1 MKKIKKNRN
10 ASKKHTGMMSSTVFL
25 QLNIY
30 LQTLFLK
37 KSEAISQ
44 FQNQN
49 HLGQNCIISLQNKAT
64 LNKTQSLLKI

>member
-37 KSEAISQ
+37 KSEATSQ

-49 HLGQNCIISLQNKAT
+49 HLG
-64 LNKTQSLLKI
+64 